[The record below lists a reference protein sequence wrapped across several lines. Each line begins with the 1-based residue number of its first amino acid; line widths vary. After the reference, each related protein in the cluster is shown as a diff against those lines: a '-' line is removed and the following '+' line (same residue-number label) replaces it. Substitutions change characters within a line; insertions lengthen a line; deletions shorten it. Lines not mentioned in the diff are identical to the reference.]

1 MKKEGYNLSMSEILN
16 SIRSDIFA
24 DRTNNNYADYSVD
37 DYSKNVEEVMSLSD
51 NDNEIRQESDTQSD
65 DDNDILELDDTFLE
79 SQDEQFDL
87 SSRKNVVNG
96 VSEVNTNATRNEK
109 LKKNRKIDSKNSKLK
124 KTVEDNS
131 LDHQNDMS
139 DEVDN
144 FLKLIEE
151 NTDDLTFDKSE
162 KDLSTESPNASA
174 TNNQQNNILTALNK
188 ANELIQQKSS
198 ENAASDNVTKNNVN
212 IEKSSFNNRSEK
224 TNSSNNNPIDRSEN
238 STPSIMSESAK
249 KESMKSIYKIIE
261 TQKKIQNE
269 KRQTIDDLAMAAL
282 IPMLQDWM
290 DKNLAKI
297 VEKVVEKEIAKL
309 INTDN

>member
-174 TNNQQNNILTALNK
+174 INNQQNNILTALNK

-238 STPSIMSESAK
+238 STPSIMSESVK

-309 INTDN
+309 INIDN